1 MNFILADCTALRGRE
16 VGLKMKA
23 AVVWLTKQMNEG
35 RLKGASSHVKHGP
48 VVYSRVTYFDFA

>member
-1 MNFILADCTALRGRE
+1 
-16 VGLKMKA
+16 MKA